1 MKLRINERISNETSR
16 YEKKKWKEITHV
28 FPISNISGYLGPT
41 RSYFSF
47 PSPARLSPSTK
58 LTLPLRRWYSYTLFD
73 IAAPPIFSLY
83 AAPPLSNT

>member
-41 RSYFSF
+41 HSYYGQTNSF
-47 PSPARLSPSTK
+47 PSPAPPLSPSTK
-58 LTLPLRRWYSYTLFD
+58 LTLPLRR
-73 IAAPPIFSLY
+73 
-83 AAPPLSNT
+83 